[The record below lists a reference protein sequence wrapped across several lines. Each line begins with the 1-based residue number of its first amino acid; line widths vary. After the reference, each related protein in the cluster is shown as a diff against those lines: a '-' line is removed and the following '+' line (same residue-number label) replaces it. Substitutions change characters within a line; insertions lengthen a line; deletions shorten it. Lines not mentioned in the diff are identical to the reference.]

1 MCRIW
6 CRSPIYCIDA
16 HYFFGSIVVVYLIC
30 CIFQKNLRCLSKLR
44 RRRPFEQYFKTTKW
58 ILMAATYFIKDF
70 KIVVQSWLMDEKS
83 TMYTVVHSTNFWGQK
98 SRARVFWK
106 RSKSNYS
113 ALYYFQI
120 IFWKNHLIIWNDF
133 IWILENLYIL
143 YIQGYIIT
151 LSSPAEI
158 QKSKKSTPQRYSIW
172 FNPI

>member
-1 MCRIW
+1 
-6 CRSPIYCIDA
+6 
-16 HYFFGSIVVVYLIC
+16 
-30 CIFQKNLRCLSKLR
+30 
-44 RRRPFEQYFKTTKW
+44 
-58 ILMAATYFIKDF
+58 MAATYFIKDF

-133 IWILENLYIL
+133 IWKFSSTWHFSQTHWMYVLHNLCTSPHSPRTIEEFYKTKYTFNFFNLYIHYLYTPFL
-143 YIQGYIIT
+143 YISGVTPPRTYI
-151 LSSPAEI
+151 
-158 QKSKKSTPQRYSIW
+158 SILGGTDPKYVLIW
-172 FNPI
+172 YMAL